1 MATPQPE
8 VLVNL
13 HAMLGEGPLWDHRK
27 RALAWVDIL
36 SGHVHV
42 TDPSTGATTTKPLGL
57 PVGALAL
64 FGDTD
69 YLAAVRNGFGLL
81 EDDGLTILNEVFAE
95 DDKRMNDGAV
105 DPAGRFLA
113 GTMADG
119 ARQGGGDLHILDLDG
134 NVRTLIESVTISNG
148 LAWSADGNRLF
159 YVDSATQAIDVMDY
173 DVADGTVANRLT
185 WVTIPADEG
194 TPDGITMDSDE
205 CIWVAL
211 WGAGRVR
218 RYSPDGVCIE
228 EIDFPVPRVTSCAFG
243 GDELDLLFVTSA
255 AVGRPRID
263 GQGELDGALFVVDPG
278 CQGRP
283 EQVVR
288 ERPA

>member
-1 MATPQPE
+1 MPAPRPD

-27 RALAWVDIL
+27 GALAWVDIL
-36 SGHVHV
+36 SGHVHL
-42 TDPSTGATTTKPLGL
+42 TNPHSGATTTQPLGL

-64 FGDTD
+64 SGDTD
-69 YLAAVRNGFGLL
+69 YLVAVRNGFGRLA
-81 EDDGLTILNEVFAE
+81 DDGLAILNEVFAE
-95 DDKRMNDGAV
+95 GDKRMNDGAV

-119 ARQGGGDLHILDLDG
+119 ARQGGGDLHVLDLDD

-173 DVADGTVANRLT
+173 DLVDGTVANRQT
-185 WVTIPADEG
+185 WVTIPVDEG
-194 TPDGITMDSDE
+194 TPDGITIDSDE

-218 RYSPDGVCIE
+218 RYSPSGTCIA
-228 EIDFPVPRVTSCAFG
+228 EIEFPVPRVTSCAFG
-243 GDELDLLFVTSA
+243 GDELDTLFVTSA
-255 AVGRPRID
+255 AVGRPRVD
-263 GQGELDGALFVVDPG
+263 GQGDLDGALFVVDPG

-283 EQVVR
+283 EPVVPGP
-288 ERPA
+288 PA